1 MSRRAEKQN
10 IIFMQARLFL
20 ILIFIS
26 LLMVLLTNDAT
37 SLFNPIDITLFE
49 NKIHLNSEIVV
60 ALTMLSTLI
69 IVLVVGLLNR
79 IFFYPDSK
87 KKRGEK
93 T

>member
-1 MSRRAEKQN
+1 
-10 IIFMQARLFL
+10 
-20 ILIFIS
+20 
-26 LLMVLLTNDAT
+26 MVLLTNDAT

-49 NKIHLNSEIVV
+49 KKIQLNSEIVV

>member
-1 MSRRAEKQN
+1 
-10 IIFMQARLFL
+10 MQARLFL

-49 NKIHLNSEIVV
+49 KKIQLNSEIVV

-87 KKRGEK
+87 KERDEK

>member
-1 MSRRAEKQN
+1 
-10 IIFMQARLFL
+10 MQARLFL

-26 LLMVLLTNDAT
+26 MLMVMLSNDAT
-37 SLFNPIDITLFE
+37 NLFIPIDITLFE
-49 NKIHLNSEIVV
+49 KKIQLNSEIVV

>member
-1 MSRRAEKQN
+1 
-10 IIFMQARLFL
+10 MQARLFL

-37 SLFNPIDITLFE
+37 SLFNPIYITLFE
-49 NKIHLNSEIVV
+49 KNIQLNSEIVV

>member
-1 MSRRAEKQN
+1 
-10 IIFMQARLFL
+10 MQARLFL

-49 NKIHLNSEIVV
+49 KKIQLNSEIVV
-60 ALTMLSTLI
+60 ALIMLSTLI

>member
-1 MSRRAEKQN
+1 
-10 IIFMQARLFL
+10 MQARLLL

-49 NKIHLNSEIVV
+49 KKIQLNSEIVV
-60 ALTMLSTLI
+60 AFTMLSTLI

-87 KKRGEK
+87 KKRDEK

>member
-1 MSRRAEKQN
+1 
-10 IIFMQARLFL
+10 
-20 ILIFIS
+20 
-26 LLMVLLTNDAT
+26 MVLLTNDAT

-49 NKIHLNSEIVV
+49 KKIQLNSEIVV

-87 KKRGEK
+87 KERDEK

>member
-1 MSRRAEKQN
+1 
-10 IIFMQARLFL
+10 MQARLFL

-37 SLFNPIDITLFE
+37 SLFNSIDITLFE
-49 NKIHLNSEIVV
+49 KKIQLNSEIVV